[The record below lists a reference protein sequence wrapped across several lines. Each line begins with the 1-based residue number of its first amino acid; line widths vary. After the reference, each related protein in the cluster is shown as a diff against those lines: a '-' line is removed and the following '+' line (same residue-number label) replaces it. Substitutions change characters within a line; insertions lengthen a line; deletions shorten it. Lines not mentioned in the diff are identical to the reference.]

1 MTPAV
6 AADLAE
12 VDAFLSA
19 HVTCAMFPL
28 TNLREYGLSGDAAQ
42 RQDLWLTRQ
51 GGQVTDVLTLNHAG
65 LVLPVLPLA
74 SYAAAARVL
83 AGRKITGVIGRQDW
97 VRGMQN
103 ACGLT
108 GPFNL
113 NRDEPHFAL
122 HLSALQMPQGAG
134 HIVPLAHAPEDTIKS
149 WIHAY
154 MIEALD
160 TPKAQADVEVFTR
173 YDRYV
178 AANSHVVLMDGTQPL
193 AMCGFNARLPQ
204 IVQVGGVY
212 TPLALRGQGHV
223 RRAIG
228 QQLAQARAAGVQR
241 AVLFAASDRA
251 ASTYRALGFEQIG
264 LWTLL
269 LLANAQVVHV

>member
-1 MTPAV
+1 MLPATQ
-6 AADLAE
+6 ADLAE

-28 TNLREYGLSGDAAQ
+28 TNLREYGLSGDAVQ
-42 RQDLWLTRQ
+42 RPNLWLTRQ
-51 GGQVTDVLTLNHAG
+51 GGQVTDVLALNHAG
-65 LVLPVLPLA
+65 LVLPVLPSA
-74 SYAAAARVL
+74 HYAAAADVL
-83 AGRKITGVIGRQDW
+83 AGRKITGVVGRQDW
-97 VRGMQN
+97 ARGMQK

-108 GPFNL
+108 GPFTL
-113 NRDEPHFAL
+113 NRDEPHFEL
-122 HLSALQMPQGAG
+122 SLSALQMQVGAG
-134 HIVPLAHAPEDTIKS
+134 QIVPLAHAPEDTIKS

-160 TPKAQADVEVFTR
+160 TPKAQADAEVFTR

-212 TPLALRGQGHV
+212 TPPALRGQGHA
-223 RRAIG
+223 RRALS
-228 QQLAQARAAGVQR
+228 QNLAQARAVGVQQ
-241 AVLFAASDRA
+241 AVLFAASETA

-264 LWTLL
+264 QWTLL
-269 LLANAQVVHV
+269 LLAEPQVIHG

>member
-1 MTPAV
+1 
-6 AADLAE
+6 
-12 VDAFLSA
+12 
-19 HVTCAMFPL
+19 MFPL
-28 TNLREYGLSGDAAQ
+28 TNLRDHGLSGAQ
-42 RQDLWLTRQ
+42 AQHLWLTRQ
-51 GGQVTDVLTLNHAG
+51 AGQVTDVLALNHAG
-65 LVLPVLPLA
+65 LVLPVLPSA
-74 SYAAAARVL
+74 SYTEAAKML
-83 AGRKITGVIGRQDW
+83 AGRRVTGVIGRQDW
-97 VRGMQN
+97 ARGMVQ

-108 GPFNL
+108 GPFTL

-122 HLSALQMPQGAG
+122 NLSALRLPEGAG
-134 HIVPLAHAPEDTIKS
+134 QIVPLAQAPADTIKS

-178 AANSHVVLMDGTQPL
+178 AANSHVVLMEGAQPL

-212 TPLALRGQGHV
+212 TPPALRGFGHA
-223 RRAIG
+223 RRALG
-228 QQLAQARAAGVQR
+228 QNLAQARATGVER

-251 ASTYRALGFEQIG
+251 ASTYRALGFEQVG
-264 LWTLL
+264 QWTLV
-269 LLANAQVVHV
+269 LLAEPQVIHG

>member
-1 MTPAV
+1 MIPAV

-28 TNLREYGLSGDAAQ
+28 TNLRDHGLSGDAPQ

-51 GGQVTDVLTLNHAG
+51 GGQVTDVLALNHAG
-65 LVLPVLPLA
+65 LLLPVLPSA

-83 AGRKITGVIGRQDW
+83 AGRKIMGVIGRQDW
-97 VRGMQN
+97 ARGMQN
-103 ACGLT
+103 ACGLS
-108 GPFNL
+108 GPFTL
-113 NRDEPHFAL
+113 NRDEPHFEL
-122 HLSALQMPQGAG
+122 PLSALQMPQGAG
-134 HIVPLAHAPEDTIKS
+134 QIVPLAQAPADTIKS

-212 TPLALRGQGHV
+212 TPPALRGQGHA
-223 RRAIG
+223 RRALS
-228 QQLAQARAAGVQR
+228 QHLAQARAAGVQQ
-241 AVLFAASDRA
+241 AVLFAASETA
-251 ASTYRALGFEQIG
+251 ANTYRALGFEQIG
-264 LWTLL
+264 QWTLL
-269 LLANAQVVHV
+269 LLAEPQVLHG

>member
-6 AADLAE
+6 SADLAE

-28 TNLREYGLSGDAAQ
+28 TNLRQHGMSGDDPQAQ
-42 RQDLWLTRQ
+42 HLWLMREA
-51 GGQVTDVLTLNHAG
+51 GQVTDVLALTHAG
-65 LVLPVLPLA
+65 MVLPVLPCA
-74 SYAAAARVL
+74 RYKTAARVL
-83 AGRKITGVIGRQDW
+83 AGRTVSGIIGRQDW
-97 VRGMQN
+97 ARGMAQ
-103 ACGLT
+103 ACGVS
-108 GPFNL
+108 GPYTL
-113 NRDEPHFAL
+113 NRDDPHFAL
-122 HLSALQMPQGAG
+122 VLSDLRLPQGLG
-134 HIVPLAHAPEDTIKS
+134 QIVPLAQAPEDTIKS

-160 TPKAQADVEVFTR
+160 TPKAQADTEVFTR

-178 AANSHVVLMDGTQPL
+178 AANSHVVLMDGSQPL

-212 TPLALRGQGHV
+212 TPPALRGQGHA

-228 QQLAQARAAGVQR
+228 QHLAQARAAGVQR
-241 AVLFAASDRA
+241 AVLFSASEQ
-251 ASTYRALGFEQIG
+251 ASNTYRALGFSQIG
-264 LWTLL
+264 QWTLL
-269 LLANAQVVHV
+269 LLANPQVTHD

>member
-1 MTPAV
+1 MRPATQS
-6 AADLAE
+6 DSAE

-28 TNLREYGLSGDAAQ
+28 TNLREYGLSGDQPYAQ
-42 RQDLWLTRQ
+42 RLWLARH
-51 GGQVTDVLTLNHAG
+51 GAQVTDVLALSRSG
-65 LVLPVLPLA
+65 LVLPVLPSA
-74 SYAAAARVL
+74 HYAAAADVL
-83 AGRKITGVIGRQDW
+83 AGRKITGIVGRQDW
-97 VRGMQN
+97 ARGIAQ
-103 ACGLT
+103 ACGVA
-108 GPFNL
+108 GPFTL
-113 NRDEPHFAL
+113 NRDEPHFEL
-122 HLSALQMPQGAG
+122 PLSALQMPQGAG
-134 HIVPLAHAPEDTIKS
+134 QIVPLAQAPADTIKS

-212 TPLALRGQGHV
+212 TPPALRGLGHA
-223 RRAIG
+223 RRAVG
-228 QQLAQARAAGVQR
+228 QYLAQARAAGVQQ
-241 AVLFAASDRA
+241 AVLFAASETA
-251 ASTYRALGFEQIG
+251 ANTYRALGFEQIG
-264 LWTLL
+264 QWTLL
-269 LLANAQVVHV
+269 LLAEPQVIHG